1 LAFALSEVLLN
12 RHRKNKIDIR
22 PVVVRVRLAAPFR
35 AMHIPSRLALAAIR
49 GPFYPATMNNFTP
62 TDLTRV
68 RRKPDRGS
76 YDRELIYK
84 ILDEAFVC
92 QIGFIADGL
101 PFVVPTNYVRVGDK
115 LFLHG
120 STASR
125 LMKTLASGEPFCFS
139 VTLLDGIVCSPTAT
153 GHSVNYRSVVVMGRA
168 EPVEG
173 EAAKLAAM
181 RDFVEYVI
189 RGRWAAVR
197 PPTEQELKGTMVLAV
212 PLVEA
217 SAKVRTGFAIDD
229 DQEYDG
235 AAWTGV
241 IPLQWTAR
249 APIPDPR
256 RRSDVAPPENIQQ
269 YSRPQGEALRV

>member
-1 LAFALSEVLLN
+1 MSDLTSSE
-12 RHRKNKIDIR
+12 
-22 PVVVRVRLAAPFR
+22 R
-35 AMHIPSRLALAAIR
+35 A
-49 GPFYPATMNNFTP
+49 NFTP
-62 TDLTRV
+62 TERTRV

-76 YDRELIYK
+76 FDRELIYR

-92 QIGFIADGL
+92 SAGFIVDGM

-125 LMKTLASGEPFCFS
+125 LMKTLSTGAPFCLS
-139 VTLLDGIVCSPTAT
+139 VTLLDGIVCAPTAT
-153 GHSVNYRSVVVMGRA
+153 GHSVNYRSVVVMGKA
-168 EPVEG
+168 EIVEG

-189 RGRWAAVR
+189 RGRWADVR

-217 SAKVRTGFAIDD
+217 SAKVRTGFAIDAEED
-229 DQEYDG
+229 YAG
-235 AAWTGV
+235 GAWTGV
-241 IPLQWTAR
+241 IPFKWTAE
-249 APIPDPR
+249 APVPDPR
-256 RRSDVAPPENIQQ
+256 RKADSPVPENIAH
-269 YSRPQGEALRV
+269 YSRPQ

>member
-1 LAFALSEVLLN
+1 MSQ
-12 RHRKNKIDIR
+12 
-22 PVVVRVRLAAPFR
+22 
-35 AMHIPSRLALAAIR
+35 
-49 GPFYPATMNNFTP
+49 FTP
-62 TDLTRV
+62 TERTKV

-76 YDRELIYK
+76 YDRELIYS

-92 QIGFIADGL
+92 HVAFIADGL

-125 LMKTLASGEPFCFS
+125 LMKTLASGAPFCLS
-139 VTLLDGIVCSPTAT
+139 VTLLDGIVCAPTAV
-153 GHSVNYRSVVVMGRA
+153 GHSVNYRSVVVMGKA
-168 EPVEG
+168 EAVEG

-181 RDFVEYVI
+181 RAFVEYVI
-189 RGRWAAVR
+189 RDRWATVR
-197 PPTEQELKGTMVLAV
+197 PPSEQELKGTMVLAV

-229 DQEYDG
+229 GEAYASD
-235 AAWTGV
+235 AWTGV
-241 IPLQWTAR
+241 IPMKWRAE

-256 RRSDVAPPENIQQ
+256 GNPKNPIPRNVLS
-269 YSRPQGEALRV
+269 YSRPQ